1 MPLAEEKEA
10 TDEASSVGEVREPN
24 QIDHLKDQLAEA
36 KKIRLKKKSKAEM
49 REEIQESYRSSAQ
62 KIAEQVEILRTNMSV
77 GEIRAKSIQPVV
89 LSNNAALLAAPS
101 LHNTASRA
109 SYETNL
115 LPQITHN
122 YSSQNLKIQK

>member
-24 QIDHLKDQLAEA
+24 QIDHLKEQLAEA

-77 GEIRAKSIQPVV
+77 GESRAKSIQPVA
-89 LSNNAALLAAPS
+89 LDNNAALLAAPS

-115 LPQITHN
+115 LP
-122 YSSQNLKIQK
+122 